1 MCWEANSRPETAP
14 GWWYVGSSRF
24 CWFVS
29 KWCCDLI
36 SYLIGSPKEVTVSQH
51 DDDRTERPAW
61 VPPPPETE
69 MVAVEAEQVPNGYLG
84 QAQDHSGARTDRE
97 LVELWLGTKRSEHT
111 QRAYGRDV
119 EGWLVYLRGF
129 GRGLRGATAADLQR
143 WASSLEG
150 APASRAR
157 RISAVKSLL
166 TFGHKTG
173 FLVFNVGSVVS
184 GPSAPNE
191 LAERILTEVEV
202 HQLLKVAKGRDRALL
217 IFLYLSGARISEAL
231 VLQWRHVHPS
241 PDGTAS
247 ITLHGKGD
255 KTRHVR
261 LPDDGLRALETVRPA
276 DCAPERCVFSTA
288 SGRPLDDANV
298 RRTLRALAKRAELAL
313 PVSPHWMRHAHA
325 SHALDRGAPI
335 HLVQAT
341 LGHGNVATTGRYL
354 HAKPGESSGGYLRVS
369 D

>member
-1 MCWEANSRPETAP
+1 M
-14 GWWYVGSSRF
+14 
-24 CWFVS
+24 
-29 KWCCDLI
+29 
-36 SYLIGSPKEVTVSQH
+36 SQH
-51 DDDRTERPAW
+51 DDDMTERPAW

-69 MVAVEAEQVPNGYLG
+69 MVVVESEPVTGGRLG

-111 QRAYGRDV
+111 QRAYARDV

-129 GRGLRGATAADLQR
+129 GRGLRGATAADLQG
-143 WASSLEG
+143 WATSLDG
-150 APASRAR
+150 APATRAR

-173 FLVFNVGSVVS
+173 YLVFNVGSVVS
-184 GPSAPNE
+184 GPTAPNE

-217 IFLYLSGARISEAL
+217 VFLYLSGARISEVLA
-231 VLQWRHVHPS
+231 LQWRHVHPS

-261 LPDDGLRALETVRPA
+261 LPPAGLVALECLRPA
-276 DCAPERCVFSTA
+276 DQVPEGYVFATG

-298 RRTLRALAKRAELAL
+298 RRTLRSLTRKAGLAL
-313 PVSPHWMRHAHA
+313 SISPHWMRHAHA

-354 HAKPGESSGGYLRVS
+354 HAKPGESSGGYLVIS
-369 D
+369 E